1 MFNYQSK
8 KKVSLSNP
16 IVFSFDLTDDKETKD
31 YKCEQINF
39 GFSSDRAKSTV
50 DNSVHIFKNSIVH
63 KNDVTDDVSCIKTKE
78 GYTLISNCGYKIFDR
93 NYIFL
98 TNQLELSNT
107 FDNCNFSYDFYIQN
121 NNPSEEDIKILLDD
135 QYYTKID
142 FQEII
147 PVVFCDYTFIDD
159 VDTSEEQE
167 ILSFLDNSGDE
178 CVICS
183 DYMFQLEETNF
194 SSVLVM
200 NNDDIT
206 KIYYTDVFPEK
217 DCRIRCI
224 ISDNGRHMS
233 ISTAEKG
240 TNNYNKSLS
249 IMRDDYNKNNKDVFI
264 RFSVLGKNNSENEP
278 TSPIS
283 NITANF

>member
-98 TNQLELSNT
+98 TN
-107 FDNCNFSYDFYIQN
+107 
-121 NNPSEEDIKILLDD
+121 
-135 QYYTKID
+135 
-142 FQEII
+142 
-147 PVVFCDYTFIDD
+147 
-159 VDTSEEQE
+159 
-167 ILSFLDNSGDE
+167 
-178 CVICS
+178 
-183 DYMFQLEETNF
+183 
-194 SSVLVM
+194 
-200 NNDDIT
+200 
-206 KIYYTDVFPEK
+206 
-217 DCRIRCI
+217 
-224 ISDNGRHMS
+224 
-233 ISTAEKG
+233 
-240 TNNYNKSLS
+240 
-249 IMRDDYNKNNKDVFI
+249 
-264 RFSVLGKNNSENEP
+264 
-278 TSPIS
+278 
-283 NITANF
+283 